1 MESKSY
7 NPFHVAQNQFDS
19 VAAMLELED
28 GVKELLRQPMREYQ
42 FTIPVHMDDGSVK
55 VFKGFRI
62 QHNDARG
69 PAKGGIRFHP
79 LETVILFELYPCG

>member
-1 MESKSY
+1 VWLEKIILKFIYSGVNYMELKSY

-28 GVKELLRQPMREYQ
+28 GVKEFLRQPMREYQ

-62 QHNDARG
+62 A
-69 PAKGGIRFHP
+69 
-79 LETVILFELYPCG
+79 